1 MAGVEFKKEDRG
13 RTKLGQD
20 PFIRDRRKRIP
31 KAPEKIIHLGML
43 GVVLQCLGLLWLLSA
58 AGFTIPW
65 YSIIPMAIMIAGGVF
80 IVKATIRDE
89 HRTEGETIQ

>member
-1 MAGVEFKKEDRG
+1 MAGVEFKNEDRG
-13 RTKLGQD
+13 RKTHGQD
-20 PFIRDRRKRIP
+20 PFISDRRKRIP
-31 KAPEKIIHLGML
+31 KAPEKVIHLGML

-80 IVKATIRDE
+80 IVKATIHDKY
-89 HRTEGETIQ
+89 RTEGETFQ